1 MMVSVNVITQDE
13 VMKNAVM
20 FRENAEARYGVVPD
34 WEQAFAAVPCA
45 SCNGLEILSKEGL
58 CRDCDETGLAKKEVA
73 AEEEGRPWVNDTD
86 DIWLRLADGQLVSW
100 CGCSEPGKEVL
111 PCGHCGCWTS
121 DLCWEWVVAPGS
133 TAGVA
138 KRRKASCA

>member
-20 FRENAEARYGVVPD
+20 FRENAEARYGIVLD

-58 CRDCDETGLAKKEVA
+58 CQDCDETGPAKKEVA
-73 AEEEGRPWVNDTD
+73 AWWDCPVG
-86 DIWLRLADGQLVSW
+86 
-100 CGCSEPGKEVL
+100 
-111 PCGHCGCWTS
+111 PCGRCGEMLSVEDVEVTEECPYCI
-121 DLCWEWVVAPGS
+121 DDPF
-133 TAGVA
+133 
-138 KRRKASCA
+138 